1 VLNCNSAKIAPI
13 LSLIIYLG
21 LNSKMLIAEQRTS
34 KDERVNEQIKSSQL
48 PVIDEDFLIFLSEVD
63 IQDGVEIA
71 PIDMLDVEIDKPE
84 KSLVLDP
91 KTTKMKQVQK
101 IEKTKENK

>member
-1 VLNCNSAKIAPI
+1 MLNCNSTKIAPI
-13 LSLIIYLG
+13 LSLILYLG
-21 LNSKMLIAEQRTS
+21 FNSKMLLAEQRTS

-48 PVIDEDFLIFLSEVD
+48 PAIDEDFLIFLSEVD

-71 PIDMLDVEIDKPE
+71 PIDMLDVEIDKPK
-84 KSLVLDP
+84 KSLVLNP

>member
-1 VLNCNSAKIAPI
+1 
-13 LSLIIYLG
+13 
-21 LNSKMLIAEQRTS
+21 MLLAEQRTS

-48 PVIDEDFLIFLSEVD
+48 PAIDEDFLIFLSEVD

-84 KSLVLDP
+84 KSLVLNP
-91 KTTKMKQVQK
+91 KK
-101 IEKTKENK
+101 IQLNLYG

>member
-1 VLNCNSAKIAPI
+1 
-13 LSLIIYLG
+13 
-21 LNSKMLIAEQRTS
+21 MLLAEQRTS

-48 PVIDEDFLIFLSEVD
+48 PAIDEDFLIFLSEVD

-84 KSLVLDP
+84 KSLVLNP

>member
-1 VLNCNSAKIAPI
+1 MLNCNSAKIAPI

-21 LNSKMLIAEQRTS
+21 LNSKMLLAEQRTS
-34 KDERVNEQIKSSQL
+34 KDERINDLVKSSQL

>member
-1 VLNCNSAKIAPI
+1 MLNCNSTKIAPI
-13 LSLIIYLG
+13 LSLILYLG
-21 LNSKMLIAEQRTS
+21 LNSKMLLAEQRTS

-84 KSLVLDP
+84 KSLVLNP

>member
-1 VLNCNSAKIAPI
+1 MLNYNSAKIAPI

-21 LNSKMLIAEQRTS
+21 LNSKMLLAEQRTS
-34 KDERVNEQIKSSQL
+34 KDERVNDPVKSSQL

>member
-1 VLNCNSAKIAPI
+1 
-13 LSLIIYLG
+13 
-21 LNSKMLIAEQRTS
+21 MLLAEQRTS

-84 KSLVLDP
+84 KSLVLNP